1 MRLGVIFSRIR
12 TDEKRL
18 IAEAAVRGIEVVSID
33 NTSLIFELEH
43 RHLEV
48 DVLLERYVDHH
59 RADYALK
66 IADDW
71 GIPTVNRHA
80 VVEIYGNKLL
90 TAMAL
95 MKHGVSTPEVRV
107 AFTPESALAAME
119 EIGYPVVMK
128 PVEGPPG
135 QLISR
140 IQDKYTADSV
150 LEHKNI
156 LGTYHHSIFFIQKY
170 IEKPGHDVRAFVI
183 GDQTVAAISVLTNHW
198 ISPIE
203 KGGLVAAYPVTD
215 ELNDVAV
222 RAARAVGGGVLAV
235 DLIQTKDEWIA
246 IEIAQPVGLMEATA
260 ITGVNIPGVI
270 IDYVIEVASTARSQ
284 GVSGR

>member
-1 MRLGVIFSRIR
+1 MRLGVLLSRIR

-18 IAEAAVRGIEVVSID
+18 MAEAAVRGIEVIPID
-33 NTSLIFELEH
+33 NTALVFALER
-43 RHLEV
+43 RHLDI
-48 DVLLERYVDHH
+48 DVLLERCVDHH

-66 IADDW
+66 VAEDW

-80 VVEIYGNKLL
+80 VVETYGNKLL

-95 MKHGVSTPEVRV
+95 MEHGVSTPEVRV
-107 AFTPESALAAME
+107 AFTPESALAAMD

-128 PVEGPPG
+128 PIEGPPG

-140 IQDKYTADSV
+140 IQDKSTADTV

-170 IEKPGHDVRAFVI
+170 IEKPGHDIRAFVV
-183 GDQTVAAISVLTNHW
+183 GDRTVAALSVLTNHW
-198 ISPIE
+198 ISPIHA
-203 KGGLVAAYPVTD
+203 GGLPTVYPVSS

-222 RAARAVGGGVLAV
+222 QAARSVGGGVFAV
-235 DLIQTKDEWIA
+235 DLIQTRDEWLV
-246 IEIAQPVGLMEATA
+246 IEITQPTGLAGAAA
-260 ITGVNIPGVI
+260 ITGVNIPGLM
-270 IDYVIEVASTARSQ
+270 IDYVMETAHTGVAQ
-284 GVSGR
+284 GVTRV